1 MAAMC
6 PKFLILHRFRS
17 GQVLESDADL
27 VMVNPR
33 RLNGFWEERRSTQ
46 QPGIYCGTYLDFG
59 RGECLI
65 VRETVNEIKRAL
77 SK

>member
-1 MAAMC
+1 MSMV
-6 PKFLILHRFRS
+6 PKFLSLHRFRS

-46 QPGIYCGTYLDFG
+46 QPEIFCGTYLDFG
-59 RGECLI
+59 RGECII
-65 VRETVNEIKRAL
+65 VRETVNQIKKAL

>member
-1 MAAMC
+1 MSMV
-6 PKFLILHRFRS
+6 PKFLSLHRFRS
-17 GQVLESDADL
+17 GQVLENDFDI

-46 QPGIYCGTYLDFG
+46 QPDIYCGTYLDFG

-65 VRETVNEIKRAL
+65 VRETVNQIKKAL